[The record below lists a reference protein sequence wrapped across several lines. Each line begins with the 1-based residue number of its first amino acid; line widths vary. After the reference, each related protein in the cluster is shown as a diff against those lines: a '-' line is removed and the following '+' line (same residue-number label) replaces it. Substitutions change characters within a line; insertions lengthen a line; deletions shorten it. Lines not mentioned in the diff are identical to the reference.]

1 MKTAQLRQE
10 ARELYDARNYAEAG
24 KLYRE
29 CIKNYPSHHVD
40 SRLATADLD
49 FFEAMAIR
57 CEQYAS
63 EVEA

>member
-1 MKTAQLRQE
+1 MKISQLRQE
-10 ARELYDARNYAEAG
+10 ARELYDARKYDEAG

-29 CIKNYPSHHVD
+29 CIKHYPRHHVD

-49 FFEAMAIR
+49 FFEVMAIR

-63 EVEA
+63 EVV